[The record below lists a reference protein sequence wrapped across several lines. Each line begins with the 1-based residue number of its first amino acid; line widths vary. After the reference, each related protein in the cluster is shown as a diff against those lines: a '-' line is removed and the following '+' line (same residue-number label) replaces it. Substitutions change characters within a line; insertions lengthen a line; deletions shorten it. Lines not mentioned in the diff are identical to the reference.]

1 MTFVEAGEATLQCKL
16 INYSASQE
24 SRNYHQKTWLKQD
37 KNKEHLCNVLETLL
51 WRELL
56 KITVKVHSE

>member
-1 MTFVEAGEATLQCKL
+1 MQCKL